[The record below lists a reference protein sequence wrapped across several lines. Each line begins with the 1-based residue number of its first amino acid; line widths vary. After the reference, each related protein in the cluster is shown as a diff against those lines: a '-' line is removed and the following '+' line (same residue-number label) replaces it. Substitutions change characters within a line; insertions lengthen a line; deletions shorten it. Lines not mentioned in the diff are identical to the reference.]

1 MKVQVCKSD
10 EDRCIIRF
18 GALTRSDPDAEV
30 HIVKSTGPGD
40 KEWKRVVRDYVQGKK
55 ILKYDLPPGTYHV
68 MVVGD
73 KVAGV
78 VSTAGYVLDHP
89 WNVFLEAP
97 AEHAK
102 DYMRMSLP
110 TNVPITG
117 DLERSIKVALSKKTI

>member
-1 MKVQVCKSD
+1 MRCEVGKSD
-10 EDRCIIRF
+10 SKHCVVRF
-18 GALTRSDPDAEV
+18 GSLTRSDPDAEC

-40 KEWKRVVRDYVQGKK
+40 KEWERVQRVYIEGKK
-55 ILKYDLPPGTYHV
+55 ILKFDLPPGEYHV

-73 KVAGV
+73 KVIGV
-78 VSTAGYVLDHP
+78 ITTAGNKLEHP

-117 DLERSIKVALSKKTI
+117 DLERSIKVALSKKRI